1 MQKIKILE
9 DYKEYKENK
18 IIVVDNNKAAS
29 LIQLGVACLKGK
41 VRLYRNKMMTPESVK
56 ETKQQR
62 RARQKREKNRYKI
75 K

>member
-9 DYKEYKENK
+9 DYKKYKENQ
-18 IIVVDNNKAAS
+18 IIAVDNNEAAS
-29 LIQLGVACLKGK
+29 LIQLGVACLSGK
-41 VRLYRNKMMTPESVK
+41 INLYKNKMMTSQPVK

-62 RARQKREKNRYKI
+62 RARQKKEKNQYKI